1 MSDGKNSVTI
11 QASGDV
17 LNLTGWN
24 LTSVTLTLSSQV
36 AANNGC
42 NTFNLQI
49 VATSVDPANG
59 SMAGVAKNIT
69 VQLLN
74 SQACATPVGVNPYVV
89 YVNNVSS
96 TQILQPQANQIVFAS
111 QLVPVSSSYASTD
124 PLLQWTS
131 FTNQT
136 TDPDGDE
143 VALNP
148 VMDLNAN
155 PEDFIFTDASGVT
168 YDAGSGWLSGFL
180 GVSSTT
186 TQDAA
191 SLTNLSVTLTKNS

>member
-1 MSDGKNSVTI
+1 
-11 QASGDV
+11 
-17 LNLTGWN
+17 
-24 LTSVTLTLSSQV
+24 
-36 AANNGC
+36 
-42 NTFNLQI
+42 
-49 VATSVDPANG
+49 
-59 SMAGVAKNIT
+59 
-69 VQLLN
+69 
-74 SQACATPVGVNPYVV
+74 V

-96 TQILQPQANQIVFAS
+96 TQILKPQANQIVFAS

-124 PLLQWTS
+124 PLLPWST

-143 VALNP
+143 EQINP

-168 YDAGSGWLSGFL
+168 YNVGPGWLSGFL

-186 TQDAA
+186 TPDAA
-191 SLTNLSVTLTKNS
+191 SLTNLSVTLTKSS